1 MDQILTMYIDLI
13 SLPQIFRRFLN
24 QHPINKLYFQAI
36 LLFSYEGTNLEYLYN
51 NRHTSPGHQVL

>member
-1 MDQILTMYIDLI
+1 MDQILKMYKDLI

-24 QHPINKLYFQAI
+24 RHPINILYFQAI
-36 LLFSYEGTNLEYLYN
+36 LLFSCEGTNLEYLYN